1 MAVRIEPMTRSEL
14 RKYVEAYRPLF
25 CNWTAVRGEG
35 FVRVTGPIAQKI
47 WFENLRSGAYRPVAG
62 VSILVARGGSMLHQ
76 FLDIR
81 NREVLPREHD
91 SNFERVRKAMCD
103 QFVPSIISPLD
114 ASEVCRLCEERATG
128 RMIDAHSLS
137 ALNAYLG
144 DFDSAR
150 KWNDTLK
157 RLALNRTDLQEWE
170 KEYVRAAKALEESIE
185 SGNVKA
191 FLDEVRASEESRV
204 LHACG

>member
-1 MAVRIEPMTRSEL
+1 MTKAEL
-14 RKYVEAYRPLF
+14 RKYVEAYRQLF
-25 CNWTAVRGEG
+25 CNWTAVRDEG

-91 SNFERVRKAMCD
+91 SNFENVCQAMCD

-128 RMIDAHSLS
+128 RINDAHSLS

-144 DFDSAR
+144 DFDAAR
-150 KWNDTLK
+150 KWLDTLK
-157 RLALNRTDLQEWE
+157 RLTKDRTDLEDWE
-170 KEYVRAAKALEESIE
+170 ENCVRAANALEQAIE

-191 FLDEVRASEESRV
+191 VLDEIRLAEESRL
-204 LHACG
+204 LHT

>member
-1 MAVRIEPMTRSEL
+1 MTKAEL

-25 CNWTAVRGEG
+25 CNWTAVRDEG

-91 SNFERVRKAMCD
+91 SNFENVCQAMCD

-128 RMIDAHSLS
+128 RINDAHSLS

-144 DFDSAR
+144 DFDAAR
-150 KWNDTLK
+150 KWLDTLK
-157 RLALNRTDLQEWE
+157 RLTKDRTDLEDWE
-170 KEYVRAAKALEESIE
+170 ENCVRAANALEQAIE

-191 FLDEVRASEESRV
+191 VLDEIRLAEESRL
-204 LHACG
+204 LHT